1 MPCNGNSPGLTSTP
15 GAILT
20 GAGAFKNYGER
31 KGNMSGLDVRHPSGR
46 RRLLRRD
53 FLKGAAASAAGLLVA
68 CRAKLEETPASLP
81 TTIEPPV
88 AKPTVSIAKIKD
100 GNIAAAVEEAID
112 LLGGIEALTLGKDR
126 IMLKPNLASNDPRA
140 TTKPEVIR
148 ALAALM
154 QKAGKTVSIG
164 EGSAAASGFNVQ
176 GGTLYRLKNP
186 DKLQAMQQFVFDS
199 LGYTEL
205 ARSLNI
211 PLINLHVG
219 EMVEVDVPSGL
230 AYKKLTLHRSLTEI
244 DLLCSVPMMKTHTL
258 ATVTLGMKNLIGLYP
273 GTVYRTVRAGVHDQ
287 AADAGSPG
295 IAFEILDMVR
305 ANKLGLVV
313 VDGST
318 AMEGNGPSGGV
329 LVPMNVIIAGANPLA
344 TDMVAASVMGIEPH
358 EVPTFVQAN
367 KLGMRP
373 AGLDE
378 IEIKGAEIASVR
390 RQFARPRLYAWNDI
404 RAVWGVQEMP

>member
-1 MPCNGNSPGLTSTP
+1 M
-15 GAILT
+15 
-20 GAGAFKNYGER
+20 
-31 KGNMSGLDVRHPSGR
+31 
-46 RRLLRRD
+46 
-53 FLKGAAASAAGLLVA
+53 
-68 CRAKLEETPASLP
+68 
-81 TTIEPPV
+81 
-88 AKPTVSIAKIKD
+88 AKIKD
-100 GNIAAAVEEAID
+100 GNIAAAVKEAIH
-112 LLGGIEALTLGKDR
+112 LLGGIEAVTYGKER
-126 IMLKPNLASNDPRA
+126 IMLKPNLVSNDPRA

-148 ALAALM
+148 ALATLM
-154 QKAGKTVSIG
+154 QQAGKTVLIG

-176 GGTLYRLKNP
+176 GSTLYRLKNP
-186 DKLQAMQQFVFDS
+186 DKLKAMQQFVFES
-199 LGYTEL
+199 LGYAEL

-219 EMVEVDVPSGL
+219 EMIEVDVPGGL

-273 GTVYRTVRAGVHDQ
+273 GTVYQTVRAGVHDH

-313 VDGST
+313 IDGST
-318 AMEGNGPSGGV
+318 AMEGDGPGNGM

-344 TDMVAASVMGIEPH
+344 TDLVAAGVMGFEPK

-367 KLGMRP
+367 RVGMRP
-373 AGLDE
+373 TRLDE
-378 IEIKGAEIASVR
+378 IEIRGAEIASVR
-390 RQFARPRLYAWNDI
+390 RQFAKPTLYTWNGI
-404 RAVWGVQEMP
+404 RAVWGAQEMP